1 MRALVV
7 VIVSSLLILE
17 ILPVS
22 SHAQLV
28 DVAEGYVRAPF
39 VRLQRRGRLRA
50 RRQTPDNDVEAGGRA
65 YQQPAV
71 SPASPAMTIQPPP
84 VPPALPPQEPQ
95 RAVPPGARSQV
106 GADWV
111 DWQQLRRTIILG
123 ETELD
128 QQLTTSASAAGY
140 RRQLH
145 IGRLREL
152 LLKNTTTA
160 PTGETRQQL
169 QEILTAYN
177 QTLIDPQQRP
187 VNRLSGFEKVQAG
200 LMRLLAPAA
209 RPVPAPDHVSFE
221 QPLTPLVRPGIRPGE
236 PQPTQV
242 LPAVRD
248 SY

>member
-1 MRALVV
+1 MRAPVV

-22 SHAQLV
+22 AHAQLV

-50 RRQTPDNDVEAGGRA
+50 RRQTPDNDVEAGARA

-71 SPASPAMTIQPPP
+71 SPASPATTIQPPP
-84 VPPALPPQEPQ
+84 VPPALPPQASQ
-95 RAVPPGARSQV
+95 RAVPPGAPAGGDR
-106 GADWV
+106 V

-200 LMRLLAPAA
+200 LMRLLAPTAGL
-209 RPVPAPDHVSFE
+209 VPAPDHVSFE
-221 QPLTPLVRPGIRPGE
+221 QPPTTLVRPGIRSGE